1 MDLLNPNP
9 QSAEHCANKPGII
22 RSNLTEGNFFAARK
36 TLAILDNIVNFVLI
50 AKNSTVQIAT
60 KQTKSD
66 QITSIK
72 KCILPDI
79 DVLKNCY
86 HI

>member
-1 MDLLNPNP
+1 MGMETGTGTRNRTDIIGNNGPWSLFLYILVMDLLNPNP

-50 AKNSTVQIAT
+50 AKNSTMQ
-60 KQTKSD
+60 
-66 QITSIK
+66 
-72 KCILPDI
+72 
-79 DVLKNCY
+79 
-86 HI
+86 

>member
-1 MDLLNPNP
+1 MGMETGTVTRNRTGIIGNNGLWSLFLYILVMDLLNHNP

-50 AKNSTVQIAT
+50 AKNSTVQ
-60 KQTKSD
+60 
-66 QITSIK
+66 
-72 KCILPDI
+72 
-79 DVLKNCY
+79 
-86 HI
+86 